1 MYIPRSFLYHQ
12 KIRFIRWVLN
22 KNFGS
27 TLMTKKCDTQR
38 CDVSCSVGRVGKIIS
53 FVITFL
59 VSLCDK

>member
-1 MYIPRSFLYHQ
+1 MYIPDLFFTSTISFYSMGVEQ
-12 KIRFIRWVLN
+12 
-22 KNFGS
+22 NFGS

-53 FVITFL
+53 FVITFI

>member
-1 MYIPRSFLYHQ
+1 
-12 KIRFIRWVLN
+12 
-22 KNFGS
+22 
-27 TLMTKKCDTQR
+27 MTKKCDTQR